1 MLNSTKLL
9 LLISTFSINLAFAQ
23 SDSAYK
29 KKNPIACSVTVDYG
43 RVITNNPVFPP
54 ITNNSYSIELN
65 FNKQTT
71 GTQAW
76 QTLQSYPRL
85 GAELIYTSIGNH
97 NIFGNA
103 FGALPT
109 LQYTFTRKHR
119 FRWYYELGTGL
130 AYITKP
136 YNLVTNPENNVTGS
150 YIDEVVVL
158 RVGYEFALWHKSLL
172 SPSITFIHYSNG
184 SARDPNLGLN
194 IYNIGLTYR
203 FRGNEKTPLY
213 PTRKQFRRDSLAHVS
228 RGIHLQALTGV
239 GFEGWTTP
247 GGPEYHVYLFNFSF
261 VKYIN
266 HKNKISIGIDQSY
279 NVGGMDYIKLEEIT
293 GFGTPQYASSGT
305 AIFAGY
311 EWLYGHIGLAVH
323 LGPYLKKPFL
333 ATSEIFENMGIQYY
347 IRNPITH
354 PCGNIFIGAHVQTY
368 FGQAMYDDVFI
379 GVSF

>member
-9 LLISTFSINLAFAQ
+9 LLILTFSINLAFAQ

-29 KKNPIACSVTVDYG
+29 KKNPLACSVTVDYG
-43 RVITNNPVFPP
+43 RVISNDPVFPP
-54 ITNNSYSIELN
+54 ILHNSYSIELN

-71 GTQAW
+71 GIQAW
-76 QTLQSYPRL
+76 QALQNYPRL
-85 GAELIYTSIGNH
+85 GAELIYTSIGNPAV
-97 NIFGNA
+97 FGNA
-103 FGALPT
+103 FGILPT
-109 LQYTFTRKHR
+109 LQYTFSSKHR

-136 YNLVTNPENNVTGS
+136 YNLATNPENDVTGS

-158 RVGYEFALWHKSLL
+158 RIGYEFALSQKSLL

-184 SARDPNLGLN
+184 SAREPNLGLN
-194 IYNIGLTYR
+194 IYNIGITYR
-203 FRGNEKTPLY
+203 FISNEKTPLS
-213 PTRKQFRRDSLAHVS
+213 PTRKQFRDSLPPISH
-228 RGIHLQALTGV
+228 GIHLQALAGV
-239 GFEGWTTP
+239 GFEGWNTP
-247 GGPEYHVYLFNFSF
+247 GGPEYHVYLLNFSL

-266 HKNKISIGIDQSY
+266 HKNKISIGIDESY
-279 NVGGMDYIKLEEIT
+279 NIGGLDYMKQEEINV
-293 GFGTPQYASSGT
+293 GNQQYEAYGT

-323 LGPYLKKPFL
+323 LGSYLKEPFQ
-333 ATSEIFENMGIQYY
+333 ASSEIFENMGIQYY
-347 IRNPITH
+347 FWNPITH

-368 FGQAMYDDVFI
+368 FGQATYDDAFI